1 MKTFELLSYSKY
13 SKVENVELVNIQF
26 RCVKFL
32 EKNIVIE
39 MDEILYCLNNIYFV
53 IKLMFISSSD
63 I

>member
-32 EKNIVIE
+32 EKSIVIE
-39 MDEILYCLNNIYFV
+39 MDEILYRLDNIYFV

>member
-32 EKNIVIE
+32 EKSIVIE
-39 MDEILYCLNNIYFV
+39 MDEILYRLNNIYFV